1 MRKTINK
8 STTELPISL
17 DQKPTEPLQNLSQN
31 PSEYDHVYVRAFSGV
46 EFIILISVIILCL
59 FYRFGL
65 ALAVLL
71 GGLLFYQKVGIRDP
85 KTGQSWVVARK
96 KWHQYCRYNNI
107 DWKRWREQSRA
118 EPSGGGCGAD
128 QETASQT
135 IVDKEFFYVTVNE
148 SNDLC

>member
-1 MRKTINK
+1 MQIKFWGK
-8 STTELPISL
+8 SCEKLLIKVQVNCQSILTKS
-17 DQKPTEPLQNLSQN
+17 PLSHCRIWIKI
-31 PSEYDHVYVRAFSGV
+31 PVAFSGV
-46 EFIILISVIILCL
+46 EFIILISVMILCL

-118 EPSGGGCGAD
+118 EAVAV
-128 QETASQT
+128 QIKKRQAKQ
-135 IVDKEFFYVTVNE
+135 
-148 SNDLC
+148 

>member
-17 DQKPTEPLQNLSQN
+17 DQKPAEPLQNLSQN

-96 KWHQYCRYNNI
+96 NGTNTVAI
-107 DWKRWREQSRA
+107 ITLTGNGGVSRA
-118 EPSGGGCGAD
+118 ERRRLRRRSRNGKPNNS
-128 QETASQT
+128 
-135 IVDKEFFYVTVNE
+135 
-148 SNDLC
+148 

>member
-1 MRKTINK
+1 MQKTTNK
-8 STTELPISL
+8 STGELPINL
-17 DQKPTEPLQNLSQN
+17 DQKPAEPLQNLSQN

-107 DWKRWREQSRA
+107 DWKRWCEQSRA
-118 EPSGGGCGAD
+118 EAVAA
-128 QETASQT
+128 QIKKRQAKQ
-135 IVDKEFFYVTVNE
+135 
-148 SNDLC
+148 

>member
-1 MRKTINK
+1 MRKTTNK
-8 STTELPISL
+8 STGELPINL
-17 DQKPTEPLQNLSQN
+17 NQKPAEPLQNLDQN

-46 EFIILISVIILCL
+46 VLISVMILCL

-96 KWHQYCRYNNI
+96 KWYQYCRYNNI

-118 EPSGGGCGAD
+118 EAVAA
-128 QETASQT
+128 QIKKRQAKQ
-135 IVDKEFFYVTVNE
+135 
-148 SNDLC
+148 

>member
-1 MRKTINK
+1 LRYNIFNYADEVLGEIMRKTTNK
-8 STTELPISL
+8 STGELPINL
-17 DQKPTEPLQNLSQN
+17 DQKPAEPLQNLSQN

-46 EFIILISVIILCL
+46 EFIILISVMILCL

-118 EPSGGGCGAD
+118 EAVAA
-128 QETASQT
+128 QIKKRQAKQ
-135 IVDKEFFYVTVNE
+135 
-148 SNDLC
+148 

>member
-8 STTELPISL
+8 STIELPIGL
-17 DQKPTEPLQNLSQN
+17 DQKQTEPLQNLDQN

-46 EFIILISVIILCL
+46 EFIILISVMILCL

-118 EPSGGGCGAD
+118 EAVAA
-128 QETASQT
+128 QIKKRQAKQ
-135 IVDKEFFYVTVNE
+135 
-148 SNDLC
+148 

>member
-96 KWHQYCRYNNI
+96 K
-107 DWKRWREQSRA
+107 
-118 EPSGGGCGAD
+118 
-128 QETASQT
+128 
-135 IVDKEFFYVTVNE
+135 
-148 SNDLC
+148 

>member
-17 DQKPTEPLQNLSQN
+17 DQKPAEPLQNLSQN

-96 KWHQYCRYNNI
+96 KMAPI
-107 DWKRWREQSRA
+107 LS
-118 EPSGGGCGAD
+118 
-128 QETASQT
+128 
-135 IVDKEFFYVTVNE
+135 
-148 SNDLC
+148 L